1 MIIKQDKVR
10 ITIYTLMYLALAL
23 VAFYLTALTYSYKQY
38 VFAFVSATLL
48 WFMIKFM
55 LRYARILI
63 KDEPCLDIEK
73 DDFTMYV
80 LGEKPVKLN
89 FSQVDS
95 AELLY
100 KGNSLKLIVK
110 TPTCKHPSGFYY
122 VGITYWFKKK
132 EELKDI
138 QKQIVD
144 EFKKYH
150 VNVKEIKEN

>member
-10 ITIYTLMYLALAL
+10 ITIYALMYLALAL

-73 DDFTMYV
+73 DGFTMYV